1 MILGVRLRLRVP
13 DDLLGIDGLAVDDC
27 GDLAVGAAR
36 VKADA
41 AALHMATDG
50 DGGLVCLRQ
59 LLGRAVDDLERHFI
73 DVLHELHVERALA
86 REGIGALQTLRQ
98 RAVAADP
105 DAEAADG
112 PQQEFYIA
120 LDIAIIGL
128 GHFRRAVDLRLTD
141 GDLALIALERD
152 GQGLFC
158 APGIGLEPHAEGDKV
173 RIELRHMLDGIFN
186 A

>member
-1 MILGVRLRLRVP
+1 M
-13 DDLLGIDGLAVDDC
+13 
-27 GDLAVGAAR
+27 AA
-36 VKADA
+36 
-41 AALHMATDG
+41 DG

-73 DVLHELHVERALA
+73 DVLHELYVERALA
-86 REGIGALQTLRQ
+86 REGIGALQALRQ

-152 GQGLFC
+152 GQGLFR

>member
-1 MILGVRLRLRVP
+1 MT
-13 DDLLGIDGLAVDDC
+13 A
-27 GDLAVGAAR
+27 
-36 VKADA
+36 
-41 AALHMATDG
+41 
-50 DGGLVCLRQ
+50 
-59 LLGRAVDDLERHFI
+59 E
-73 DVLHELHVERALA
+73 
-86 REGIGALQTLRQ
+86 TLRSE
-98 RAVAADP
+98 P
-105 DAEAADG
+105 PAEAADG